1 MTAEEIA
8 KQVNDGIADIKKSMQ
23 EYSSKEDLKA
33 IETKMSELE
42 TKLNDAQKKE
52 FDALKET
59 INLLKDSIGFSDE
72 EKDALKETLQPLI
85 KKHHAEIVDAVKN
98 KKEFEF
104 EFKAPAPHRTDNGT
118 VTNPAGLAFPLT
130 DNYQY
135 DSEIV
140 RIRVPENFINNF
152 IRSRV
157 VSKVPEQIIKNEEA
171 PKEGAIAIVPE
182 GGTKPLN
189 QYKVVR
195 TTSNREKIAGRI
207 EWTEEFALDF
217 ERLLNAFIDML
228 EVDVIRFWHDH
239 ILEQMIAN
247 ATDYVSST
255 LDGSLVAPDNAL
267 AVIASQSQLQ
277 GINFNPDVVFMNPA
291 DVTATLYEQKTD
303 GEIKNKPYINIVNG
317 TIAGI
322 KLVTSNK
329 IEQGK
334 FLLGEASTYKEEH
347 SSYIFRVGQ
356 YGTQFITNEYTAI
369 GEVFTILS
377 IAELNIPAWIYGD
390 LELIK
395 TALLKPAA

>member
-59 INLLKDSIGFSDE
+59 INLLKDSIGFSDG
-72 EKDALKETLQPLI
+72 EKAALKETLQPLV
-85 KKHHAEIVDAVKN
+85 KKHHKEIVDAMKN
-98 KKEFEF
+98 KKDFEF

-118 VTNPAGLAFPLT
+118 VTNPTGLAFPLS

-157 VSKVPEQIIKNEEA
+157 VSKVPENIILNEEA
-171 PKEGAIAIVPE
+171 PKEGTIAIVPE

-189 QYKVVR
+189 QYKIVR

-207 EWTEEFALDF
+207 EWSEEFEYDY

-247 ATDYVSST
+247 ATAYVSST

-291 DVTATLYEQKTD
+291 DVTATLYEQKD
-303 GEIKNKPYINIVNG
+303 NGEIKNKPYIDVVNG

-347 SSYIFRVGQ
+347 SSYIFRIGQ
-356 YGTQFITNEYTAI
+356 YNDQFITNMYTAI
-369 GEVFTILS
+369 GEIFTILS

>member
-23 EYSSKEDLKA
+23 EYSSKEDLKV

-59 INLLKDSIGFSDE
+59 MNLLKDSIGFTDG
-72 EKDALKETLQPLI
+72 EKAALKETLQPLI

-171 PKEGAIAIVPE
+171 PKEGVIAIVPE